1 MATPPPPEPPCR
13 LCKSRCA
20 SNLATGT
27 LFGIYFQPS
36 FLPAAVTKHMKLVTT
51 ILFLVLLAL
60 MHCVYIIVYTRIVP
74 CNVRLE
80 FNKLTGD
87 TVTFEAPGGPY
98 NMEVKKGRNMSQI
111 GGYGWNR
118 FISHMGITGGELISF
133 SFRAERPKL
142 AVIYLNT
149 DEDDED
155 PLDEVIYTQK

>member
-1 MATPPPPEPPCR
+1 MAPPPPPPCR
-13 LCKSRCA
+13 VCKSRCA
-20 SNLATGT
+20 SSLATST
-27 LFGIYFQPS
+27 LFSIYFQPS
-36 FLPAAVTKHMKLVTT
+36 FLPAAVTKYMKLVTT

-60 MHCVYIIVYTRIVP
+60 MHCVYIIVYTQIVP

-87 TVTFEAPGGPY
+87 TATFEAPGSPY
-98 NMEVKKGRNMSQI
+98 TMEFEKGRNMSQM
-111 GGYGWNR
+111 GGDGWDH

-142 AVIYLNT
+142 TVIYLNT

-155 PLDEVIYTQK
+155 PLDEAIYTQ